1 MDNKKKENK
10 FAFIEKIKNIKHFE
24 IIIVVVFCAILL
36 LIYASTFSTK
46 KSENTTSTT
55 LSTEEY
61 ATYLENKLSNVLS
74 HINGA
79 GDVSVMVTLECGVE
93 YVYATNKTEE
103 TTSSTVSGTT
113 TTQTTV
119 TEEVILVSVSGKA
132 SPIILKENL
141 PKVSG
146 VVIVA
151 SGANNISV
159 RLELQNAVEALLEI
173 DESDIEILVGK

>member
-1 MDNKKKENK
+1 MDNKKKDSK
-10 FAFIEKIKNIKHFE
+10 FSFVEKLKSIKHFE
-24 IIIVVVFCAILL
+24 IIVVIVFCAILL
-36 LIYASTFSTK
+36 LIYASTFNTK
-46 KSENTTSTT
+46 KSENVTTTT
-55 LSTEEY
+55 LTTEEY

-79 GDVSVMVTLECGVE
+79 GNVSVMVTLECGVE

-113 TTQTTV
+113 TSQTTI
-119 TEEVILVSVSGKA
+119 TEEIILVSVSGKA

-159 RLELQNAVEALLEI
+159 RLELQKAVEALLEI
-173 DESDIEILVGK
+173 DENDIEILVGK

>member
-1 MDNKKKENK
+1 MNKNSDNKTSIFGKL
-10 FAFIEKIKNIKHFE
+10 KNIKHFE
-24 IIIVVVFCAILL
+24 IIVVIAFCAILL
-36 LIYASTFSTK
+36 LIYASTFNSK
-46 KSENTTSTT
+46 KTEKNTSTT
-55 LSTEEY
+55 LTTEEY

-79 GDVSVMVTLECGVE
+79 GNVNVMITLECGVE

-103 TTSSTVSGTT
+103 TTSSTISGTT

-119 TEEVILVSVSGKA
+119 SEEIILVSVSGKS
-132 SPIILKENL
+132 SPIVLKENL

-151 SGANNISV
+151 SGANNINI
-159 RLELQNAVEALLEI
+159 RLELQRAAEALLEV
-173 DESDIEILVGK
+173 DEKDIEILVGK